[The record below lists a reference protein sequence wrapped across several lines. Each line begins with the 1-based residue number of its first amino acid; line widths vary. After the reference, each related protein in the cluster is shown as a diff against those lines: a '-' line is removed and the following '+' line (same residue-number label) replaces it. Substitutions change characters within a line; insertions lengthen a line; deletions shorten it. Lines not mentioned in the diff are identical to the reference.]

1 MIAFDGPAEV
11 EINPVTGGPAR
22 LHKGGRHKAN
32 ALAAKAA
39 RDAAASA
46 AKDRALAERTA
57 AQEAGIAAQQLAQ
70 QKEMSATN
78 AKLLETLTNKAPLTQ
93 LIDDRKKKKKGRKTF
108 GLVAT
113 RTSSA
118 TAQGLGGLLGKLGN
132 QS

>member
-93 LIDDRKKKKKGRKTF
+93 LIDDRKKKGRKSF

-113 RTSSA
+113 RTRSA